1 MNDQMLH
8 LIFRL
13 HQEKGKC
20 TEITVE
26 DILMDIGVYGPLKTI
41 DTMAERADFYCTH
54 LSMIPDTPP
63 PAKDAIIDE
72 EMSVRWNREEVA
84 RRREQFANYRTIH
97 RNAWDA
103 ISKLTDDKLV
113 KLMGESLYE
122 TGMYASKRRNIPVVN
137 DEWAE
142 TAPRIAR
149 LAWDAAYDEA
159 HADGYSAVLNKADEY
174 LMFYRRAVLIDE

>member
-26 DILMDIGVYGPLKTI
+26 DILKDIGVCGTLKPI
-41 DTMAERADFYCTH
+41 DTMAERADFYCTY
-54 LSMIPDTPP
+54 LSMIPAAPP

-97 RNAWDA
+97 HNAWDA

-142 TAPRIAR
+142 TASRVAR
-149 LAWDAAYDEA
+149 HAWDAAYNEA
-159 HADGYSAVLNKADEY
+159 QSDGYSAVLNKAEEY
-174 LMFYRRAVLIDE
+174 IAFYRKTVLMDE